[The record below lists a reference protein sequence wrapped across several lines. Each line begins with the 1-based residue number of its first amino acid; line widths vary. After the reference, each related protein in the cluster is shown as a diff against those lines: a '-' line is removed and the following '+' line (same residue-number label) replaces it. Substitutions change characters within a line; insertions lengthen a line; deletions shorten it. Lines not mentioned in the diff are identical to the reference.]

1 MAQHLQIS
9 IGQCSDKGRKEINQ
23 DFHGVLI
30 PEPPLLSSKGIAVAL
45 ADGISSSDVSHI
57 ASQTAVKSFFSDY
70 YCTSEAWSVKTS
82 AHRVIAATNSWLHG
96 QTRRGK
102 HADDRDRGYVCT
114 FSALV
119 IKSTTAHVFHVGD
132 ARVSLVSGASIEHL
146 TQEHRL
152 VISSRESYL
161 SRALGVSQ
169 QIEIDYIAR
178 SIKIGDIFVLATDG
192 VHEHVDNRFLLAA
205 IGGHAADLDAA
216 AKAIVAEASRRGST
230 DNLTVQ
236 VIRIDSLPLGE
247 GVEAVDQ
254 AALLPLPPVPEVR
267 EVFDGYRII
276 RKLHGSSR
284 SHIFLATDIE
294 TGTTAVL
301 KIPSIDLRGDPAYLR
316 RFMLEEWVA
325 RRIDNAHVLK
335 PHLLPRPRKY
345 LYVATEFVEGQTL
358 RQWMTDNPR
367 PELETVRSIIEQIAR
382 GLQAFH
388 RKEMLHQDIRPEN
401 IMIDRTGTVKII
413 DFGAVRVAG
422 ITETATAEAGE
433 GVPGTHQYAAPEYF
447 LGEPGTSRSDL
458 YSLGT
463 IAYEML
469 TGRLPYG
476 TRMAAA
482 TTRSQ
487 QMKADYEPAFDEN
500 RNIPAWVDF
509 ALRMA
514 VQADPRKRYGELS
527 EFTWNLRNP
536 DPAALNARRPLM
548 ERNPAAVWKGLCL
561 LLLLSHVLVY
571 FYR

>member
-1 MAQHLQIS
+1 MAQQLQIS
-9 IGQCSDKGRKEINQ
+9 IGQCSDRGRKDINQ

-30 PEPPLLSSKGIAVAL
+30 PEQPLLSSKGIAVAL
-45 ADGISSSDVSHI
+45 ADGISSSDVGHI

-82 AHRVIAATNSWLHG
+82 AYRVIAAANSWLHG

-102 HADDRDRGYVCT
+102 HADDQDRGYVCT

-132 ARVSLVSGASIEHL
+132 ARVSLVSGGSIEHL

-152 VISSRESYL
+152 VVSSRESYL
-161 SRALGVSQ
+161 SRALGISQ

-178 SIKIGDIFVLATDG
+178 AIKTGDIFVLATDG
-192 VHEHVDNRFLLAA
+192 VHEHVDNRFLMTA
-205 IGGHAADLDAA
+205 ISDHAADLDAA
-216 AKAIVAEASRRGST
+216 ARAIVDEASRRGST

-247 GVEAVDQ
+247 GAEAVDQ
-254 AALLPLPPVPEVR
+254 AEQLPLPDVPEVR
-267 EVFDGYRII
+267 HVFDGYRIV

-335 PHLLPRPRKY
+335 PHVLPRPRKY

-358 RQWMTDNPR
+358 RQWMTDNPA
-367 PELETVRSIIEQIAR
+367 PELETVRGIIEQIAR

-422 ITETATAEAGE
+422 VTETIANARE
-433 GVPGTHQYAAPEYF
+433 GILGTHQYAAPEYF

-458 YSLGT
+458 YALGT
-463 IAYEML
+463 VAYEML

-482 TTRSQ
+482 TTRSR
-487 QMKADYEPAFDEN
+487 QMKAAYEPAFDEN

-509 ALRMA
+509 ALRTA
-514 VQADPRKRYGELS
+514 VQADPRKRYAELS

-536 DPAALNARRPLM
+536 DPAALAAKRPLM
-548 ERNPAAVWKGLCL
+548 ERNPAAVWKGFCL
-561 LLLLSHVLVY
+561 LLLLSHLLVY
-571 FYR
+571 LYR